1 MRKPYEGEDSNELTI
16 ENIDLGQVLIFVPGY
31 SRGLIL
37 RLFAIW
43 EHRIEVLLEKT
54 LGYKR
59 DAPTTIMNIDGPD
72 AVVNTNANMNQ
83 WKESLES
90 LR

>member
-1 MRKPYEGEDSNELTI
+1 MRKSNEGEESNELTI
-16 ENIDLGQVLIFVPGY
+16 EDIDLGHVLIFVPGY

-37 RLFAIW
+37 RLFDIW

-54 LGYKR
+54 LGHKR
-59 DAPTTIMNIDGPD
+59 DAPTTIMNIDEPD

-83 WKESLES
+83 WKNALES